1 MSGIDYLFRLFM
13 KKSFLLSLF
22 PPLSNQL
29 HKLVLIDS
37 HRIYSM
43 IFIALKLLVKVTF
56 YELENI
62 VLQKQ

>member
-1 MSGIDYLFRLFM
+1 MSGIDYIFRLFYEE
-13 KKSFLLSLF
+13 KFPFISFS
-22 PPLSNQL
+22 PLSNQL